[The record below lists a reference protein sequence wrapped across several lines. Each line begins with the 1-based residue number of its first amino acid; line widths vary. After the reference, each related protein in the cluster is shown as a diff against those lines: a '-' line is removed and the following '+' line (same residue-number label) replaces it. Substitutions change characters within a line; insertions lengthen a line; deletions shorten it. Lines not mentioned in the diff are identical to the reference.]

1 MLTRVACPPILA
13 RGQYDALGRV
23 SRKTFSSGQYEV
35 FAYDTRD
42 RLTSVILRNSGGSPQ
57 RTQVYGYDA
66 SSKVTSHAV
75 NGATTRYTYDAAGQ
89 LLTEIRTGYSGSYTY
104 DGNGNRLTRTV
115 GGVTETYAY
124 DDGDKLLSVSVG
136 GSAIKTYGYDAAGR
150 TTSVVSSA
158 GTTTLAYDFE
168 GRATSI
174 SGPGVSQSN
183 VYNGLDTRVGST
195 TNSVVRTFLR
205 DGAYVT
211 DPVLTDG
218 AATYTPGVS
227 ERRGSATTFLHSGLK
242 NADSQSGTGQTVV
255 ASRQYDAFGNVA
267 SSTGT
272 WSGPFGYAGG
282 FGYQEDATG
291 LKLLGHRYY
300 DSSTGRF
307 LTRDPIKDGRNW
319 YAYCENDPIGGADPS
334 GLTPQWVKTLGLL
347 LAMLFGEEPQEPKV
361 GPPPHGSRIERP
373 SPGSKGGKGGGGGKG
388 GAGGGR
394 LLGIAMIFLNGL
406 DALFQGVYEA
416 VTHRKRV
423 QMYVDELYA
432 DDSGTS
438 DFVGGGESEG
448 SGGPPKDIPGPII
461 PPRGQVTG
469 PSGGGDVR
477 KIDESGGRWF

>member
-1 MLTRVACPPILA
+1 MLTLEACPPILSRA
-13 RGQYDALGRV
+13 KYDALGRV

-42 RLTSVILRNSGGSPQ
+42 RATSVILRNSGGSPL

-75 NGATTRYTYDAAGQ
+75 NGATTLYTYDAAGQ
-89 LLTEIRTGYSGSYTY
+89 LLTEGRTGYSGSYTY

-115 GGVTETYAY
+115 GGVTENYAY

-136 GSAIKTYGYDAAGR
+136 GSATKTYGYDAAGR

-195 TNSVVRTFLR
+195 TNSVARTFLR

-227 ERRGSATTFLHSGLK
+227 ERRGSATTFLHNGLK
-242 NADSQSGTGQTVV
+242 NADAQSGTGQTVI
-255 ASRQYDAFGNVA
+255 AARQYDAFGNVA

-272 WSGPFGYAGG
+272 WTGPFGYAGG

-319 YAYCENDPIGGADPS
+319 YAYCGNDPVGYVDVDGFSGVAVGIRKGAIVGAIVVGIVVIS
-334 GLTPQWVKTLGLL
+334 VERHVSENR
-347 LAMLFGEEPQEPKV
+347 EER
-361 GPPPHGSRIERP
+361 GRIEKEMDR
-373 SPGSKGGKGGGGGKG
+373 
-388 GAGGGR
+388 
-394 LLGIAMIFLNGL
+394 
-406 DALFQGVYEA
+406 QGVS
-416 VTHRKRV
+416 RK
-423 QMYVDELYA
+423 LYHKIK
-432 DDSGTS
+432 DMIHEYKQGQPRGPDKGQDLPWSTIVEIIE
-438 DFVGGGESEG
+438 DFV
-448 SGGPPKDIPGPII
+448 K
-461 PPRGQVTG
+461 Q
-469 PSGGGDVR
+469 
-477 KIDESGGRWF
+477 

>member
-1 MLTRVACPPILA
+1 MLTLEACRPILSRA
-13 RGQYDALGRV
+13 KCDALGRV
-23 SRKTFSSGQYEV
+23 SRKTFS
-35 FAYDTRD
+35 
-42 RLTSVILRNSGGSPQ
+42 
-57 RTQVYGYDA
+57 
-66 SSKVTSHAV
+66 
-75 NGATTRYTYDAAGQ
+75 AGQ

-136 GSAIKTYGYDAAGR
+136 GSAIKSYGYDAAGR

-183 VYNGLDTRVGST
+183 LYNGLDTRVGST
-195 TNSVVRTFLR
+195 TNSVARTFLR

-211 DPVLTDG
+211 DPVLSDG

-227 ERRGSATTFLHSGLK
+227 ERRGSATTFLHNGLK
-242 NADSQSGTGQTVV
+242 NADAQSGTGQTVI
-255 ASRQYDAFGNVA
+255 AARQYDAFGNVA

-272 WSGPFGYAGG
+272 WTGPFGYAGG

-319 YAYCENDPIGGADPS
+319 YVYCGNDPVGFVDS
-334 GLTPQWVKTLGLL
+334 DGLQMRRP
-347 LAMLFGEEPQEPKV
+347 
-361 GPPPHGSRIERP
+361 GPPAR
-373 SPGSKGGKGGGGGKG
+373 
-388 GAGGGR
+388 
-394 LLGIAMIFLNGL
+394 
-406 DALFQGVYEA
+406 
-416 VTHRKRV
+416 
-423 QMYVDELYA
+423 
-432 DDSGTS
+432 
-438 DFVGGGESEG
+438 
-448 SGGPPKDIPGPII
+448 
-461 PPRGQVTG
+461 PPRGITKWVIDSIISRRPLKPNPTPTVKPPTRKVPPIHPGKQGKHIPGHRNFIPGKSEITTDPKKLIEEGAGRGEPVG
-469 PSGGGDVR
+469 EIPRGKPGFKERFDFGYVIGQHVDRDSGKKSPSTVGIIVYDGKGEVHVYPG
-477 KIDESGGRWF
+477 KPK

>member
-1 MLTRVACPPILA
+1 MIS
-13 RGQYDALGRV
+13 RGIYDALGRV

-42 RLTSVILRNSGGSPQ
+42 RVASVILRNSGGSPL

-75 NGATTRYTYDAAGQ
+75 NGATTLYTYDAAGQ
-89 LLTEIRTGYSGSYTY
+89 LLTESRTGYSGSYTY

-136 GSAIKTYGYDAAGR
+136 GSATKTYGYDAAGR

-158 GTTTLAYDFE
+158 GTTSLAYDFE

-195 TNSVVRTFLR
+195 TNSVARTFLR

-242 NADSQSGTGQTVV
+242 NADAQSGTGQTVV

-319 YAYCENDPIGGADPS
+319 YVYCGNDPVGYVDVDGFSSVAIGIRTGATIGAKIGAIGGPKGVIIGAIIGGLVGAVVAVNLIPTLPDP
-334 GLTPQWVKTLGLL
+334 
-347 LAMLFGEEPQEPKV
+347 
-361 GPPPHGSRIERP
+361 GPSRAEHTKGARP
-373 SPGSKGGKGGGGGKG
+373 STKGPHQKGTARLRRDNKG
-388 GAGGGR
+388 EKG
-394 LLGIAMIFLNGL
+394 
-406 DALFQGVYEA
+406 
-416 VTHRKRV
+416 
-423 QMYVDELYA
+423 DERRNIPKEKNPPTQP
-432 DDSGTS
+432 DKDSP
-438 DFVGGGESEG
+438 EYKK
-448 SGGPPKDIPGPII
+448 GPKPKD
-461 PPRGQVTG
+461 
-469 PSGGGDVR
+469 
-477 KIDESGGRWF
+477 